1 MVMDWLYRS
10 MLTAVLVALLLLVMQ
25 RWGRRVAGL
34 VAGLPA
40 IAAPALAWL
49 AVSEGAGFAAEAA
62 AGCVF
67 AGALCALFALGYAGA
82 GRHLPAGAALVL
94 ACVAAA
100 SPLPL
105 LALWRPQPA
114 VLLLASLAIC
124 LGGACTWRSAHGER
138 RHVARDESAPQAPR
152 VAVTAAVSGAVSGLV
167 GLLAGD
173 LGAFWSGVLSS
184 APLVAAVVVV
194 RLHVDQGG
202 HTLAPFVRGYCAGLA
217 GRTGFAAL
225 FAVLVAPLGALGAL
239 LCAGLALALT
249 LYAVGRSH
257 EAIGGGAART
267 SA

>member
-1 MVMDWLYRS
+1 MDWLYRS
-10 MLTAVLVALLLLVMQ
+10 MLTAVLVALLLLVMRQ
-25 RWGRRVAGL
+25 WGRRVAGL

-49 AVSEGAGFAAEAA
+49 AVAEGAGFAAEAA

-82 GRHLPAGAALVL
+82 GRHLPAGAALAL

-114 VLLLASLAIC
+114 VLLLVSLALC
-124 LGGACTWRSAHGER
+124 LGGARTWRNAQREH
-138 RHVARDESAPQAPR
+138 RHAPRDESARRAPG
-152 VAVTAAVSGAVSGLV
+152 VAATAAVSGAVSGVV
-167 GLLAGD
+167 GLLAGE

-184 APLVAAVVVV
+184 APLVAAAVAV
-194 RLHVDQGG
+194 RLHVDEGG
-202 HTLAPFVRGYCAGLA
+202 HALAPFVRGYCAGLA

-225 FAVLVAPLGALGAL
+225 FGLLVAPLGALGAL
-239 LCAGLALALT
+239 VCAGLALALA
-249 LYAVGRSH
+249 LYVVDRSH
-257 EAIGGGAART
+257 QGTGDGTLRT
-267 SA
+267 PA

>member
-1 MVMDWLYRS
+1 MDWLYRS
-10 MLTAVLVALLLLVMQ
+10 MLTAALVALLLLVMRQ
-25 RWGRRVAGL
+25 WGRRVAGL

-49 AVSEGAGFAAEAA
+49 AVTEGAAFAAEAA
-62 AGCVF
+62 EGCVV
-67 AGALCALFALGYAGA
+67 AGALCALFALGYARA
-82 GRHLPAGAALVL
+82 GRHLPAGAALGL

-105 LALWRPQPA
+105 LVLWRPQPA
-114 VLLLASLAIC
+114 LLLLVSLAVC
-124 LGGACTWRSAHGER
+124 LGGARTWRNAPER
-138 RHVARDESAPQAPR
+138 RYAVRDEGAGDVPR

-194 RLHVDQGG
+194 RLHLDQGG
-202 HTLAPFVRGYCAGLA
+202 HALGPLVRGYCAGLA

-225 FAVLVAPLGALGAL
+225 FGVLVAPFGALGAL
-239 LCAGLALALT
+239 ACAGLALALT
-249 LYAVGRSH
+249 LYVVARSH
-257 EAIGGGAART
+257 EAIGTGAARRP
-267 SA
+267 A